1 MKKDKEKEIEE
12 EKKNK
17 EIEENKE
24 KEIMEKLDK
33 IIMDKDK
40 NDAKILNQK
49 LNNNKYKI
57 NGDFFT
63 KNKYILHKN
72 LKNENDI
79 FSIKINENEI
89 MTKTDSNENAN
100 LEVNLMPKIES
111 SFLDQKILTDKE
123 IKKEKEKKMKNEVMK
138 KHFHNNLL
146 NYKIISG
153 NTPLDLY
160 NYSTSVPKLS
170 KNKKKENKLNKLNK
184 YDSGKRLELKVKR
197 DNLKSKSLTP
207 LLYSKI
213 KLKNF
218 NLVNLELEENASVN
232 PDTNNGAYIIAEK
245 QKEKEKITRLEIL
258 PTSFVKVYDA
268 TKRSSRLLNMTFSK
282 EALNMDKKYILKNEV
297 NKNKNE
303 V

>member
-1 MKKDKEKEIEE
+1 
-12 EKKNK
+12 
-17 EIEENKE
+17 
-24 KEIMEKLDK
+24 
-33 IIMDKDK
+33 
-40 NDAKILNQK
+40 
-49 LNNNKYKI
+49 
-57 NGDFFT
+57 
-63 KNKYILHKN
+63 
-72 LKNENDI
+72 
-79 FSIKINENEI
+79 
-89 MTKTDSNENAN
+89 
-100 LEVNLMPKIES
+100 
-111 SFLDQKILTDKE
+111 
-123 IKKEKEKKMKNEVMK
+123 
-138 KHFHNNLL
+138 
-146 NYKIISG
+146 
-153 NTPLDLY
+153 
-160 NYSTSVPKLS
+160 
-170 KNKKKENKLNKLNK
+170 
-184 YDSGKRLELKVKR
+184 LELKVKR

-245 QKEKEKITRLEIL
+245 QRENEKITRLEIL